1 MGEALV
7 AVDASGQVT
16 DFNAAA
22 AELFGRP
29 ASEVRGAKADR
40 LVMISGSGERLGER
54 LASPGPAWAMEATV
68 TTADGAPVPVA
79 VTAAP
84 LRGAA
89 GEVAGTVIVLRDM
102 RRERELDR
110 MKTEFLSNISHEM
123 KTPLTPIKGYAQML
137 ATRDITPA
145 KARAFAGEIVVGARQ
160 LERVITQLVNFATM
174 AAGRLE
180 PEPEP
185 VSARRVLDDAVAR
198 WSGNGHVIA
207 RRVARGTPDLLV
219 DRRLLDLSLDEL
231 LDNAVKYSPEGGKVS
246 VVAEPAPRRNGAGPS
261 VLVSVTD
268 RGVGIP
274 DDRLDDIF
282 AEFAQG
288 DGSSTRTFGGL
299 GLGLPLVRH
308 VAFAHGG
315 DLTCESTPGRGST
328 FTLRMPA
335 AERS

>member
-1 MGEALV
+1 M
-7 AVDASGQVT
+7 VT
-16 DFNAAA
+16 
-22 AELFGRP
+22 R
-29 ASEVRGAKADR
+29 
-40 LVMISGSGERLGER
+40 
-54 LASPGPAWAMEATV
+54 
-68 TTADGAPVPVA
+68 ADGTEVPVA
-79 VTAAP
+79 ATGAP

-89 GEVAGTVIVLRDM
+89 GEVAGTVVVLRDV

-137 ATRDITPA
+137 ATRDVPAA

-180 PEPEP
+180 PHPET
-185 VSARRVLDDAVAR
+185 VRARTVLDDAIAR
-198 WSGNGHVIA
+198 WSDDGHLVQ

-231 LDNAVKYSPEGGKVS
+231 LDNATKYSPDGGKVT
-246 VVAEPAPRRNGAGPS
+246 VVAEPAPRVNGSAPA
-261 VLVSVTD
+261 VLLSVTD

-274 DDRLDDIF
+274 DDRLEDIF
-282 AEFAQG
+282 GDFAQG
-288 DGSSTRTFGGL
+288 DGSSTRSFGGL

-308 VAFAHGG
+308 VALAHGG
-315 DLTCESTPGRGST
+315 ELTCASAPGRGST
-328 FTLRMPA
+328 FTLRLPA
-335 AERS
+335 SKKKKK